1 MEKYLMERT
10 VLLKKMEILNEII
23 KTSIMLFIV
32 IDAIGGIPI
41 FISLVPDMSEDEV
54 KKVVNLAIIVSFFI
68 LLFFGVIGRWI
79 LYLFNINLEEFKIA
93 GGFLLLIIAL
103 DEIFNILPERKY
115 PKEELGIVPI
125 GCPLLAGPGAITVI
139 LVILYRFNFPQN
151 YIIMS
156 VSVVIVTL
164 VNWIILSRLINIK
177 RIFGRKGIL
186 LLTKLMGIILAGIS
200 INFLA
205 SGIKNLFTG

>member
-1 MEKYLMERT
+1 MERT

-41 FISLVPDMSEDEV
+41 FISLVPDISEDEV

-156 VSVVIVTL
+156 ASVVIVTL

-200 INFLA
+200 INFLV

>member
-1 MEKYLMERT
+1 MERT

-41 FISLVPDMSEDEV
+41 FISLVPDISEDEV

>member
-41 FISLVPDMSEDEV
+41 FISLVPDISEDEV

-156 VSVVIVTL
+156 ASVVIVTL

-200 INFLA
+200 INFLV

>member
-1 MEKYLMERT
+1 
-10 VLLKKMEILNEII
+10 MEILNEII

-139 LVILYRFNFPQN
+139 LVILYRFNFPKN

-156 VSVVIVTL
+156 ASVVIVTL

-200 INFLA
+200 INFLV

>member
-1 MEKYLMERT
+1 
-10 VLLKKMEILNEII
+10 MEILNEII
-23 KTSIMLFIV
+23 KTSVMLFIV

-41 FISLVPDMSEDEV
+41 FISLVPDMSEDEI

-139 LVILYRFNFPQN
+139 LVILYRFNFPKN

-156 VSVVIVTL
+156 ASVIIVTL

>member
-1 MEKYLMERT
+1 
-10 VLLKKMEILNEII
+10 MEILNEII

-79 LYLFNINLEEFKIA
+79 LYLFSINLEEFKIA

-139 LVILYRFNFPQN
+139 LVILYRFNFPKN

-156 VSVVIVTL
+156 ASVVIVTL

-200 INFLA
+200 INFLV
-205 SGIKNLFTG
+205 SGIKNLFTF

>member
-1 MEKYLMERT
+1 
-10 VLLKKMEILNEII
+10 KMEILNEII

>member
-1 MEKYLMERT
+1 
-10 VLLKKMEILNEII
+10 MEILNEII

-139 LVILYRFNFPQN
+139 LVILYRFNFPKN

-156 VSVVIVTL
+156 ASVVIVTL

-200 INFLA
+200 INFLV
-205 SGIKNLFTG
+205 SGIKNLFTF

>member
-1 MEKYLMERT
+1 
-10 VLLKKMEILNEII
+10 MEILNEII

-41 FISLVPDMSEDEV
+41 FISLVPDISEDEV

-156 VSVVIVTL
+156 ASVVIVTL

-200 INFLA
+200 INFLV